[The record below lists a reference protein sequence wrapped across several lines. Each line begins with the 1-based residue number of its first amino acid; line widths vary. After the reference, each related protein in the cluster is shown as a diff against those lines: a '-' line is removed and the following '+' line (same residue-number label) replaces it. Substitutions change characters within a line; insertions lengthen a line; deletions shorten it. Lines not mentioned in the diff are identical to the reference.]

1 MRAAWNAR
9 ARAMPTSH
17 LTTTA
22 PMPPPPLSAYL
33 FSQRVPSRRHLW
45 RAHDA
50 ARADRDLSG
59 ERARGARA
67 AFTADPLALQRRGE
81 RAAGPRP
88 RRRRGQRAG
97 RPATPTQRAQEQAQK
112 KTLLY
117 RPAKWRLGF
126 VGTLLSTTAPTQH
139 PTPNT
144 ETCAFYELRCFSE
157 LGVLGDNSTVQTQNG
172 AKSNVLFK
180 GQILPRQSR
189 MPLTQIHHLFF

>member
-33 FSQRVPSRRHLW
+33 FSQRVPCRRHLW
-45 RAHDA
+45 RARDA

-67 AFTADPLALQRRGE
+67 AFTADPLALQRRGK
-81 RAAGPRP
+81 RAVGPRP

-97 RPATPTQRAQEQAQK
+97 ARRRRRNVPKNKHK

-117 RPAKWRLGF
+117 RPAKWRFGF

-144 ETCAFYELRCFSE
+144 ETCAFYELRCLSE

-189 MPLTQIHHLFF
+189 MPLTQIHYLFF